1 MNSRLIVGIAVAV
14 VVLVA
19 FSTAYL
25 LNRGPTYLPSYHV
38 QRIVSLAPSD
48 TQILISLG
56 FGKQIVGV
64 DSYSFSLLE
73 LVNATRYLPSNVTV
87 LNEGES
93 INVSGLI
100 LLHPSL
106 VVDEEGLLGSNLNQL
121 REASLNV
128 TLTNNDYAQNFTQIE
143 SSILNLSSSLGAR
156 SQGERLV
163 SWMNS
168 TLEKYVSHGNTS
180 VAYLIWICPNYEF
193 YTAGGNVFINNVI
206 DEAGGVNVFA
216 NQSGYPLLGPSS
228 LTLANPQVI
237 VVQEIYNVS
246 YTTYM
251 INHIPGITSTRAYQ
265 DHRIYILSENLP
277 TDLLNEPG
285 PLAVYGVGMMRE
297 IIQGNSP
304 TYVNSSYVMREFN
317 VTLPVF

>member
-1 MNSRLIVGIAVAV
+1 M
-14 VVLVA
+14 
-19 FSTAYL
+19 
-25 LNRGPTYLPSYHV
+25 
-38 QRIVSLAPSD
+38 
-48 TQILISLG
+48 
-56 FGKQIVGV
+56 GV

-246 YTTYM
+246 YTTYL

-285 PLAVYGVGMMRE
+285 PLAVYGVGMMKE

>member
-1 MNSRLIVGIAVAV
+1 MNSRLVVGIAVVV
-14 VVLVA
+14 VVLIA
-19 FSTAYL
+19 FSSVYL
-25 LNRGPTYLPSYHV
+25 LNRPVYSSNSHP

-48 TQILISLG
+48 TQILVSLG
-56 FGKQIVGV
+56 LGKQLVGV
-64 DSYSFSLLE
+64 DSYSYSLLE

-87 LNEGES
+87 LEEGES
-93 INVSGLI
+93 INVSGLV

-106 VVDEEGLLGSNLNQL
+106 VVDEEGLIGSNLNQL
-121 REASLNV
+121 REAGLNV
-128 TLTNNDYAQNFTQIE
+128 ILTNDDYAQNFTQIE
-143 SSILNLSSSLGAR
+143 NSIINLSSSLETR
-156 SQGERLV
+156 TQGEELV

-168 TLEKYVSHGNTS
+168 TLQRYTSHGNTS

-206 DEAGGVNVFA
+206 EEAGGVNVFA

-237 VVQEIYNVS
+237 VVQEIYNLS

-251 INHIPGITSTRAYQ
+251 INHIPGIASTRAYQ
-265 DHRIYILSENLP
+265 DHRIYILSQNLP

-297 IIQGNSP
+297 IIHGNSP
-304 TYVNSSYVMREFN
+304 SYVNSSYVMRELN